1 MFKMFMSLLCIA
13 ALTGC
18 NTMQGIGKDLQQL
31 GEKIQ
36 RATNRAGTSAPA
48 QDKAK

>member
-1 MFKMFMSLLCIA
+1 MLVSLLCITV
-13 ALTGC
+13 LTGC

-48 QDKAK
+48 EDKAK